1 VRDYVGGYSDW
12 LATRAATLASPTP
25 QPVAAA
31 TTKPAPA
38 EPATPKKKLSYKDQR
53 ELEQLPLRIEQL
65 EAKLAEL
72 GQRMASADFYQRPA
86 AEVANAGVELSTL
99 QAELDAAY
107 ARWNEL
113 DA

>member
-1 VRDYVGGYSDW
+1 MV
-12 LATRAATLASPTP
+12 ATT
-25 QPVAAA
+25 

-65 EAKLAEL
+65 EAQLAVL

-86 AEVANAGVELSTL
+86 AEVSNAGVELSKL

-107 ARWNEL
+107 ARWTEL